1 MGVSQASLRTR
12 TRPVTAEW
20 AGNGDRM
27 LQGLRMTTGTSSSS
41 EREPCT
47 VREALWLLHRE

>member
-1 MGVSQASLRTR
+1 M
-12 TRPVTAEW
+12 TAEW